1 MRIKKLEKR
10 VAEIKAGLAM
20 IGEMRPGSINEQL
33 TVCGNSN
40 CRCSHPKRPRKHG
53 PYYQLSYVHQGK
65 STTQFIQKELVGT
78 VRAQLASY
86 KNFKALTTEW
96 VDIALTLAME
106 KLRVDKEHLKTQVR
120 AVRVRALRKNGT
132 TVPGTRSRT
141 TTKQ

>member
-53 PYYQLSYVHQGK
+53 PYYQLS
-65 STTQFIQKELVGT
+65 
-78 VRAQLASY
+78 
-86 KNFKALTTEW
+86 
-96 VDIALTLAME
+96 
-106 KLRVDKEHLKTQVR
+106 
-120 AVRVRALRKNGT
+120 
-132 TVPGTRSRT
+132 
-141 TTKQ
+141 